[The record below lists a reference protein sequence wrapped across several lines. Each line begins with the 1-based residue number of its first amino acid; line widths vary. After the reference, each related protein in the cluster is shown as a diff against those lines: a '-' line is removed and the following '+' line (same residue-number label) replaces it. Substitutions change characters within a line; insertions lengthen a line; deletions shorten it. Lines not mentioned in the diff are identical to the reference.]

1 MQKYKIKQT
10 EKAAETKT
18 KKKID
23 NVTGKLF
30 FHDVSQQNAF

>member
-1 MQKYKIKQT
+1 MQKYKTMQT

-18 KKKID
+18 KKID